1 MLSVIVAIM
10 QIICPFLQ
18 MSKTSK
24 WLFWKISL
32 QIFVHFLQHTYFSK
46 NHPSRVEWRRPTGH
60 HRGKNFLL
68 KIFIAVFLHF
78 EFNFLWIHTT
88 HTLSCGKYGS
98 VENSVILIW
107 PRCAF
112 LKKTQI
118 DQNFWTKRYLLGCE
132 MCGLDTGF
140 K

>member
-46 NHPSRVEWRRPTGH
+46 IIPAESSGGGQQATTEARFFYL
-60 HRGKNFLL
+60 KYLL
-68 KIFIAVFLHF
+68 QYFY
-78 EFNFLWIHTT
+78 
-88 HTLSCGKYGS
+88 TLSSIFMNTYHAHFK
-98 VENSVILIW
+98 LRKIW
-107 PRCAF
+107 KCWKF
-112 LKKTQI
+112 SYFDMTQVCIFKKTQI